1 MNVTAFA
8 KWTGTLLL
16 LLTLGACGGSGDGDG
31 GGGGGGGSVGGGAPP
46 GSAVIGPAGGTVIGP
61 NGASVVIPP
70 GALVTNTTI
79 TITQTSAG
87 SPAMPAGFI
96 GLGLMFALTPHGTTF
111 AVPVTVTI
119 PFDPAS
125 VPAGVTPVLFKT
137 NAQNQWE
144 EVAGAAFGA
153 TSVTA
158 QITSFS
164 SLQTVERRDPIRL
177 WTFEPDHEIAT
188 KGPLKD
194 CTNLPAPLP
203 SNCGEPLDLGGEI
216 HAIRPFGTNGFLD
229 FDGDDSRTL
238 EAFSSA
244 DGVTFWVSAEDV
256 GLAELRQSQK
266 FIKLTD
272 NATLRFVITKGLLE
286 ARDENQVPTLSECT
300 SGLDLRVCHPLQA
313 FIKFEAEARTPLGEL
328 LPDRNGAPALDT
340 SGYLS
345 LMGRRGLWDDLFVGR
360 DPEHTTVAWKRSDF
374 DYTRNAD
381 GGVGD
386 RHPRARLIRS
396 LVFNVDLSRLD
407 VGDDFRVITT
417 LRAYALNKRD
427 RESAIGAY
435 LRDPAKVGGGAM
447 EFTGL
452 LPVGDTAP
460 APVVERPAPPCTSG
474 PDPAAGVLQFSA
486 PTYALLESRFG
497 GLNSFGIFVTRV
509 QGSKGAVS
517 ATFTAGG
524 GTAAPGVHY
533 TPLTTTVHFGDGDTE
548 PRLIDLDILQN
559 TVSEP
564 DTTVNLTL
572 ATPGGCAALGAP
584 SSAVLTILDDDR
596 LPPAPPPSGLDP
608 SFGTDGKATATAF
621 GGDGSA
627 MALQADGKIVMVGGT
642 FTDFI
647 LARFNAD
654 GSLDTSFGTSG
665 GKVITDMGSGNRPE
679 EATAVA
685 IQPDGKIVVAGYTAI
700 PNVPPAPRLSP
711 TFALARY
718 NTDGSL
724 DTSFGTGGRV
734 SGGVN
739 GQAYAVAIQPDG
751 KIVLAGEFSFD
762 STSGSDFSDFTVAR
776 FNANGSLDTS
786 FGITASGQVA
796 TDIGTHTNSARNIVL
811 QPDGGIVVSGGIAK
825 VISSAPTPDG
835 HTDIVRYTSNGSLDA
850 SFGVGGKLTLASQ
863 LVGEGLARQ
872 GDGKFVLV
880 GSVAIGSGVTAS
892 TDFALMRLNA
902 DGRPDTSFGST
913 GTVTTAVSNERDA
926 ALAVALQA
934 DGKILVAGRTSNI
947 NTNFAVARYN
957 IDGTLD
963 TGFGN
968 GLGVLTVD
976 FFGFTDSAE
985 SVLVQP
991 DGKIV
996 LGGVA
1001 RNNVDGYGLVRIL
1014 P

>member
-1 MNVTAFA
+1 M
-8 KWTGTLLL
+8 
-16 LLTLGACGGSGDGDG
+16 
-31 GGGGGGGSVGGGAPP
+31 
-46 GSAVIGPAGGTVIGP
+46 
-61 NGASVVIPP
+61 
-70 GALVTNTTI
+70 
-79 TITQTSAG
+79 
-87 SPAMPAGFI
+87 
-96 GLGLMFALTPHGTTF
+96 
-111 AVPVTVTI
+111 
-119 PFDPAS
+119 
-125 VPAGVTPVLFKT
+125 
-137 NAQNQWE
+137 
-144 EVAGAAFGA
+144 
-153 TSVTA
+153 
-158 QITSFS
+158 
-164 SLQTVERRDPIRL
+164 
-177 WTFEPDHEIAT
+177 
-188 KGPLKD
+188 
-194 CTNLPAPLP
+194 
-203 SNCGEPLDLGGEI
+203 
-216 HAIRPFGTNGFLD
+216 
-229 FDGDDSRTL
+229 
-238 EAFSSA
+238 
-244 DGVTFWVSAEDV
+244 
-256 GLAELRQSQK
+256 
-266 FIKLTD
+266 
-272 NATLRFVITKGLLE
+272 
-286 ARDENQVPTLSECT
+286 
-300 SGLDLRVCHPLQA
+300 
-313 FIKFEAEARTPLGEL
+313 
-328 LPDRNGAPALDT
+328 
-340 SGYLS
+340 
-345 LMGRRGLWDDLFVGR
+345 
-360 DPEHTTVAWKRSDF
+360 
-374 DYTRNAD
+374 
-381 GGVGD
+381 
-386 RHPRARLIRS
+386 
-396 LVFNVDLSRLD
+396 
-407 VGDDFRVITT
+407 
-417 LRAYALNKRD
+417 
-427 RESAIGAY
+427 
-435 LRDPAKVGGGAM
+435 
-447 EFTGL
+447 
-452 LPVGDTAP
+452 
-460 APVVERPAPPCTSG
+460 
-474 PDPAAGVLQFSA
+474 LQFSA
-486 PTYALLESRFG
+486 ATYAIGEQPLA
-497 GLNSFGIFVTRV
+497 GLSSIVVTRT
-509 QGSKGAVS
+509 QGSTGAIR
-517 ATFTAGG
+517 ATVTASG
-524 GTAAPGVHY
+524 GTAASGVHY
-533 TPLTTTVHFGDGDTE
+533 WPLSTTVHFTDGDTT
-548 PRLIDLDILQN
+548 PI
-559 TVSEP
+559 TVSLEIIGNSDEEP
-564 DTTVNLTL
+564 DKTVNLTL
-572 ATPGGCAALGAP
+572 SAPGNCVALGAQ
-584 SSAVLTILDDDR
+584 SSAVVTIVDDDG
-596 LPPAPPPSGLDP
+596 PPPPPLPSGLDP
-608 SFGTDGKATATAF
+608 TFGIGGKATATAF
-621 GGDGSA
+621 GGDRSA

-654 GSLDTSFGTSG
+654 GSLDTSFGVGG

-700 PNVPPAPRLSP
+700 PNVPPAPPLPP

-786 FGITASGQVA
+786 FGIGGSGQVA

-825 VISSAPTPDG
+825 VISSAQTPDG

-902 DGRPDTSFGST
+902 DGSPDTSFGST

-947 NTNFAVARYN
+947 NTNFAIARYN

-996 LGGVA
+996 VGGVA